1 MKQKREGMKAVESRL
16 RAMAEKMLAA
26 VPHTDALGRSAEELL
41 HELQVH
47 QIELE
52 MQNEELRRAQLA
64 LEESSDRYM
73 DLYEFAPV
81 GYLTLTDNALISEV
95 NLTGAAL
102 MGEERKR
109 ILQSRFAR
117 FVTEGDRD
125 RYHRFIGSV
134 VQHDQ
139 RATCD
144 LALQRGDGSVFQVR
158 LDCVRVAAGDK
169 PPTVRLTLSDIT
181 DQKLA
186 EQGLK
191 ASEARKGAILEAALD
206 CIVTM
211 DHGGRVI
218 DFNPA
223 AERVFGYPR
232 EQAVGRTMAELI
244 IPPALRAAH
253 AAGLAHHLATGET
266 RVIGRRVEMTA
277 MRADAS
283 LFPVEITIARIPG
296 GDPPMFTGFL
306 RDITERKRAEAELRI
321 AATAFESQ
329 EGMLVT
335 DAATTIL
342 RVNRAFTEITGFA
355 AAEVVGQTP
364 RLFKSGRHDAAFY
377 AEMWKDIARTGE
389 WRGEIWNLHKGGR
402 VHPEWLTITAVK
414 GNDGEVTHYVG
425 TLIDITQRKS
435 AEAVI
440 EQLAFYD
447 PMTRLANRRLLL
459 DRLQQALAARTR
471 SQRRGAILF
480 IDLDNFKNLND
491 TLGHDVGDLLLQ
503 QVALRLLTCV
513 RAGDTVARLGGD
525 EFVVMLGD
533 LSANPQEAAS
543 QAELVG
549 EKILLALTPPF
560 MLDGHEHQTTGCIG
574 VTLFSDHRENVEDLL
589 KRADLAMYR
598 AKAVG
603 RNTLRFFDP
612 EMQAAVTARA
622 ALEADLR
629 RGVREGQF
637 VLHYQPQV
645 DREGRLT
652 GAEALVRW
660 QHPRRGLVSPAEF
673 IPLAEETGLIQPLG
687 QWVLE
692 TACAQLVA
700 WSARPDTAHLTLAI
714 NVSARE
720 FRHPEFVS
728 RVLDVINRSG
738 ADPKRLMLE
747 FTESLLVDD
756 MEETITK
763 MKALRAHGWGF
774 SLDDFGTGYS
784 SLSYLK
790 HLPLDQLKIDQSFV
804 RDVFINANDAA
815 IASSIIAL
823 GQSLGLAV
831 IAEGV
836 ETEEQRNVLARQ
848 GCHAFQGFHFGRPGP
863 VHALHVTTDSNAN

>member
-1 MKQKREGMKAVESRL
+1 VNQKRAGMKTGTAQL
-16 RAMAEKMLAA
+16 RALAELKLASA
-26 VPHTDALGRSAEELL
+26 PQMDAPGRRAGELL
-41 HELQVH
+41 YELQVH
-47 QIELE
+47 EIELE

-64 LEESSDRYM
+64 LEESRDRYM

-81 GYLTLTDNALISEV
+81 GYFTLTGKALISEV

-102 MGEERKR
+102 LGEERKR
-109 ILQSRFAR
+109 VLQSRFAR
-117 FVTEGDRD
+117 FVTPADRD
-125 RYHRFIGSV
+125 RYHRLIGSV
-134 VQHDQ
+134 LQ
-139 RATCD
+139 RDERQTCD
-144 LALQRGDGSVFQVR
+144 LALQRGDGVVFQAQ
-158 LDCVRVAAGDK
+158 LDCLRMAAGDE
-169 PPTVRLTLSDIT
+169 PPIVRL
-181 DQKLA
+181 
-186 EQGLK
+186 
-191 ASEARKGAILEAALD
+191 AL
-206 CIVTM
+206 T
-211 DHGGRVI
+211 
-218 DFNPA
+218 
-223 AERVFGYPR
+223 
-232 EQAVGRTMAELI
+232 
-244 IPPALRAAH
+244 
-253 AAGLAHHLATGET
+253 
-266 RVIGRRVEMTA
+266 
-277 MRADAS
+277 
-283 LFPVEITIARIPG
+283 
-296 GDPPMFTGFL
+296 
-306 RDITERKRAEAELRI
+306 DITERKRGEAELRV
-321 AATAFESQ
+321 AAAAFESQ

-335 DAATTIL
+335 DASTTIM
-342 RVNRAFTEITGFA
+342 RVNRAFTDITGFTA
-355 AAEVVGQTP
+355 ADVVGQTP

-377 AEMWKDIARTGE
+377 AGMWRDLARTGE
-389 WRGEIWNLHKGGR
+389 WRGEIWNLHKSGT
-402 VHPEWLTITAVK
+402 VYPEWLTITAVK
-414 GNDGEVTHYVG
+414 GDHGDVTHYIG

-459 DRLQQALAARTR
+459 DRLQQALAARAR
-471 SQRRGAILF
+471 SPRRGAILF
-480 IDLDNFKNLND
+480 IDLDNFKSLND

-543 QAELVG
+543 HAELVG
-549 EKILLALTPPF
+549 EKILLALAPPF
-560 MLDGHEHQTTGCIG
+560 MLAGHEHQTTGCIG
-574 VTLFSDHRENVEDLL
+574 VTLFSDHREIVEDLL

-622 ALEADLR
+622 ALETDLR

-637 VLHYQPQV
+637 ILHYQPQV
-645 DREGRLT
+645 DREGRIT

-673 IPLAEETGLIQPLG
+673 IPLAEEIGLIQPLG

-700 WSARPDTAHLTLAI
+700 WSARPDTAHLKLAM

-728 RVLDVINRSG
+728 RVFEVIDRIG
-738 ADPKRLMLE
+738 ADPRKLMLE
-747 FTESLLVDD
+747 FTESVLVDD
-756 MEETITK
+756 MEETIAK
-763 MKALRAHGWGF
+763 MNALRARGGGVA
-774 SLDDFGTGYS
+774 LDDFGTGYS

-804 RDVFINANDAA
+804 RDVFINSNDAA
-815 IASSIIAL
+815 IAFTILAL

-836 ETEEQRNVLARQ
+836 ETEDQRNLLARQ

-863 VHALHVTTDSNAN
+863 VGALRVTAEPSAN